1 MFVADLVRTM
11 IVNPIV
17 IVRNSTGI
25 VFQGVNTEIPISL
38 FDEWIVQIQAMG
50 TFIYIYIN

>member
-17 IVRNSTGI
+17 IVRNGTGT
-25 VFQGVNTEIPISL
+25 VYQGVNTQIPISL

>member
-17 IVRNSTGI
+17 IVRNGSGT
-25 VFQGVNTEIPISL
+25 VYQGVNTQIPISL

>member
-1 MFVADLVRTM
+1 MFVADLLRTM

-25 VFQGVNTEIPISL
+25 VFQGVNTEIPITL
-38 FDEWIVQIQAMG
+38 FDEYIVQIQAMG